1 MGVSV
6 HNIDK
11 KICEDNSWLAYI
23 YLMIL
28 KVFVRIR
35 SAVKD
40 GKLEKAMYGKIHGD
54 IHLRGIYYLR
64 KVDQGELL
72 KISFR

>member
-1 MGVSV
+1 
-6 HNIDK
+6 
-11 KICEDNSWLAYI
+11 
-23 YLMIL
+23 MIL

-35 SAVKD
+35 SEVKD